1 MQYCKVLENAGG
13 RLVTLRTLDIGGDKT
28 VPLSAAPPKR
38 QTPFLAGARCGCVW
52 PTRRSSRTQLRA
64 VLRASAFGRMQIMY
78 PMVGSLTD
86 FRRARAITRRV
97 MADLDAEG
105 VAYNRDIPLGIMI
118 EIPSIAQIADLVAAE
133 VDFASVGTND
143 LCQYLCAADRLNPDV
158 AENYESYG
166 SCDAALSAQY
176 LSGL

>member
-1 MQYCKVLENAGG
+1 M
-13 RLVTLRTLDIGGDKT
+13 RLC
-28 VPLSAAPPKR
+28 
-38 QTPFLAGARCGCVW
+38 LADEALF
-52 PTRRSSRTQLRA
+52 RTQLRA

-118 EIPSIAQIADLVAAE
+118 EDP
-133 VDFASVGTND
+133 F
-143 LCQYLCAADRLNPDV
+143 
-158 AENYESYG
+158 
-166 SCDAALSAQY
+166 
-176 LSGL
+176 